1 MTSLRKLEHDRTR
14 ADLASVEALLDQ
26 LSDEDVMMRLG
37 LESRREELIAEI
49 QGLDDQEETTAS
61 AALFFGGRPVAGNRG
76 IESEFGGS
84 AVTKFQDLVAKL
96 LAREIGGLG
105 QRGVVPNKDAATL
118 HITNV
123 VRGSFGFLL
132 EEIEPQHQLVK
143 TALKSA
149 VDDASQLLRAFAEPN
164 DEKFQEAVE
173 AVDDRIVTTA
183 REFFGLMRQSGATL
197 RLVSGESDNSF
208 GADAVA
214 RAAERADTTAVE
226 DAEQTMEGQLGGF
239 LPDAHQF
246 EFRTAGP
253 SGTIHGKVDR
263 TLSASELADFN
274 RRFVNVPAKIQLRVK
289 RVRRNGHIVRESFT
303 LLKLEPADD
312 SSATGVP
319 HNDAAP

>member
-14 ADLASVEALLDQ
+14 ADLASVESLLDQ

-37 LESRREELIAEI
+37 LESRREELIAAI
-49 QGLDDQEETTAS
+49 QGFDDQEETTAS

-96 LAREIGGLG
+96 LAREVGELG
-105 QRGVVPNKDAATL
+105 QRGVVPKKDAATL

-132 EEIEPQHQLVK
+132 EEIEPQHELVE

-149 VDDASQLLRAFAEPN
+149 VDHASKLLRAFTEPN

-173 AVDDRIVTTA
+173 TVDNRIVSTA
-183 REFFGLMRQSGATL
+183 REFFDLMRDSGATL
-197 RLVSGESDNSF
+197 RLVVGESDNIF
-208 GADAVA
+208 GVEGVA
-214 RAAERADTTAVE
+214 RAAERADTTEVE
-226 DAEQTMEGQLGGF
+226 EAEETMEGQLGGF
-239 LPDAHQF
+239 LPDAHLF
-246 EFRTAGP
+246 EFSSATPR
-253 SGTIHGKVDR
+253 GTIRGKVDR
-263 TLSASELADFN
+263 ALSTLELADFN
-274 RRFVNVPAKIQLRVK
+274 KRFVNVPAKVQLQVR
-289 RVRRNGHIVRESFT
+289 RVRRNGQIVRESFT

-312 SSATGVP
+312 PSVSGQWDP
-319 HNDAAP
+319 G